1 MYLKH
6 NYCDDYMRHLWVS
19 LTTKISSVIDLVFV
33 YNEAHCYAVFKFV
46 GEGDEAVKEMRKE
59 AKKYNLDKK

>member
-1 MYLKH
+1 MKH
-6 NYCDDYMRHLWVS
+6 TAKQFSNLW
-19 LTTKISSVIDLVFV
+19 
-33 YNEAHCYAVFKFV
+33 